1 MSAPGHPQQGSAH
14 PHSGEKAPLHPD
26 IKDATPRWMLWTS
39 VVIAWASAAATALV
53 FVRVGALLD
62 GRPLTPATSISLVLL
77 IAVAVACAW
86 GGVVFSDWASST
98 TERRL
103 RSLVISRVFDLGA
116 VATNRRS
123 SSLIS
128 LATDAVDRTAHYRAG
143 FLGPIV
149 GALTTP
155 LLVLGIM
162 ALTTSAEVAG
172 WVALLVLL
180 VPVFIGGFRRLI
192 RPVGAAYRR
201 SRGQLTSSFLDAITA
216 LEDIVYAR
224 VGRRIG
230 DDLAR
235 RGEAHRRNLMRLLAG
250 NQLLILVVDAAFSLT
265 VIVAAA
271 ALTVARVSDGSL
283 SLGEGMTILLMTTLV
298 IGPVDIVG
306 QFFYIGVSG
315 RAAQQRI
322 SGHLGDH
329 SASTE
334 VPATTAPSGE
344 TATDHLS
351 DGNHRDPAGTDADHS
366 TEPRPPALELRSVTA
381 GWPGA
386 EPVFVNLDLRIERG
400 ERVAIVGPS
409 GVGKST
415 LSALIQAHL
424 TPQTGQVIV
433 DGIPTSSG
441 SGSADTLT
449 EAASQVDTHDPAE
462 REPCEH
468 LPTEAA
474 VRSHLGVVEQRTF
487 LFMGTIADNLRLALP
502 ADDHAADDSLLWE
515 ALDFAGL
522 RTDVEAMPDGLATE
536 VGDHGRLL
544 SGGQAQRLA
553 IARAWLRDAPILLF
567 DEPTSQVDL
576 AGEAAILEA
585 LGRLGA
591 ERTVIMIAHRPE
603 AILAA
608 DRVIDLSELRANS
621 SNGAETSSDAQ
632 SSSSALVR
640 GESQ

>member
-1 MSAPGHPQQGSAH
+1 MSAPGHPRQGSPH
-14 PHSGEKAPLHPD
+14 PHSAVKAPLHPG

-39 VVIAWASAAATALV
+39 VVIAWASAAATALA
-53 FVRVGALLD
+53 FVRVGGLLD
-62 GRPLTPATSISLVLL
+62 GEPLILGTGIAIVLL
-77 IAVAVACAW
+77 IVVAVACAW

-103 RSLVISRVFDLGA
+103 RALVISRVFDLGA
-116 VATNRRS
+116 VTVNRRS

-162 ALTTSAEVAG
+162 ALTTSAEIAG

-180 VPVFIGGFRRLI
+180 VPVFIGGFRRII

-201 SRGQLTSSFLDAITA
+201 SRGQLTSSFLGAITA

-224 VGRRIG
+224 AGRRIG

-271 ALTVARVSDGSL
+271 ALTTARVADGSL
-283 SLGEGMTILLMTTLV
+283 SLGDGMSILLMTTLV

-322 SGHLGDH
+322 SGHLGEGICH
-329 SASTE
+329 PVEGGVSTE
-334 VPATTAPSGE
+334 ERGAAASHARATANLGDSRHNPT
-344 TATDHLS
+344 
-351 DGNHRDPAGTDADHS
+351 GTDAGHS
-366 TEPRPPALELRSVTA
+366 TEPPPPALELCSVTA

-386 EPVFVNLDLRIERG
+386 EPVFESLDLRIERG

-424 TPQTGQVIV
+424 TPQKGQVIV
-433 DGIPTSSG
+433 DGIPTTSDSG
-441 SGSADTLT
+441 TTDT
-449 EAASQVDTHDPAE
+449 
-462 REPCEH
+462 
-468 LPTEAA
+468 PTQAA
-474 VRSHLGVVEQRTF
+474 VRSCLGVVEQRTF

-502 ADDHAADDSLLWE
+502 ADKQSVLPTDRQAADDSLLWE

-522 RTDVEAMPDGLATE
+522 RADVEAMPDGLATE

-576 AGEAAILEA
+576 AGEAAILAA
-585 LGRLGA
+585 LNRLGTD
-591 ERTVIMIAHRPE
+591 RTVIMIAHRPE

-608 DRVIDLSELRANS
+608 DRVIDFGELRARS
-621 SNGAETSSDAQ
+621 SSGAGTSSDAQ
-632 SSSSALVR
+632 SSSSAQSTSRAPVR
-640 GESQ
+640 GEAQ

>member
-1 MSAPGHPQQGSAH
+1 MSAPGHPQQGSPH
-14 PHSGEKAPLHPD
+14 PHSVEKAPLHPD

-39 VVIAWASAAATALV
+39 VVIAWASAAATALL
-53 FVRVGALLD
+53 FVRVGALFD
-62 GRPLTPATSISLVLL
+62 GEPLTLATGIGLALL
-77 IAVAVACAW
+77 IAVAAACAW

-103 RSLVISRVFDLGA
+103 RALVISRVFDLGA
-116 VATNRRS
+116 VAANRRS

-162 ALTTSAEVAG
+162 ALTTSAEIAG

-180 VPVFIGGFRRLI
+180 VPVLIGGFQRLV

-201 SRGQLTSSFLDAITA
+201 SRGQLTSSFLGAITA

-224 VGRRIG
+224 AGRRIG

-271 ALTVARVSDGSL
+271 ALTTARVSNGSL
-283 SLGEGMTILLMTTLV
+283 SLGEGMAILLMATLV

-322 SGHLGDH
+322 SGHLGE
-329 SASTE
+329 SAANADAQ
-334 VPATTAPSGE
+334 ATTTTARGAAP
-344 TATDHLS
+344 ADHLGE
-351 DGNHRDPAGTDADHS
+351 GNRPNATGTDAGDS
-366 TEPRPPALELRSVTA
+366 TDPPPPALELRTVTA

-386 EPVFVNLDLRIERG
+386 DPVFENLDLRIERG

-424 TPQTGQVIV
+424 TPQEGQVLV
-433 DGIPTSSG
+433 DGTPTTAG
-441 SGSADTLT
+441 AGNVTLT
-449 EAASQVDTHDPAE
+449 EAARQVAAHAPAE
-462 REPCEH
+462 Y
-468 LPTEAA
+468 LPDESA
-474 VRSHLGVVEQRTF
+474 VRSRLGVVEQRTF

-502 ADDHAADDSLLWE
+502 ADTHAADDSLLWE

-522 RTDVEAMPDGLATE
+522 RADVEAMPDGLATE

-576 AGEAAILEA
+576 AGEAAILAA
-585 LGRLGA
+585 LNRLGA
-591 ERTVIMIAHRPE
+591 DRTVIMIAHRPE

-608 DRVIDLSELRANS
+608 DRVIDLSELS
-621 SNGAETSSDAQ
+621 AQ
-632 SSSSALVR
+632 SSNRADSSTRAHTSSGTPVR
-640 GESQ
+640 GEAQ

>member
-1 MSAPGHPQQGSAH
+1 MSAPGHPQQGSPH
-14 PHSGEKAPLHPD
+14 PHSAAKAPLHPR
-26 IKDATPRWMLWTS
+26 IKDATPRWMLWAS
-39 VVIAWASAAATALV
+39 VAIAWASAAATALI

-62 GRPLTPATSISLVLL
+62 GARLTPATGIGLILL
-77 IAVAVACAW
+77 ITVAVACAW
-86 GGVVFSDWASST
+86 GGAVFSDWASSA

-103 RSLVISRVFDLGA
+103 RALVISRVFDLGA
-116 VATNRRS
+116 VAANRRS

-162 ALTTSAEVAG
+162 ALTTSAEIAG

-180 VPVFIGGFRRLI
+180 VPVLIGGFQRLV

-201 SRGQLTSSFLDAITA
+201 SRGQLTSSFLGAITA

-224 VGRRIG
+224 AGRRIG

-235 RGEAHRRNLMRLLAG
+235 RGEAHRRSLMRLLAG

-271 ALTVARVSDGSL
+271 ALTTAQVSDGSL
-283 SLGEGMTILLMTTLV
+283 RLGDGMAILLMTTLV

-322 SGHLGDH
+322 GGHLGEGPRLD
-329 SASTE
+329 A
-334 VPATTAPSGE
+334 VGA
-344 TATDHLS
+344 
-351 DGNHRDPAGTDADHS
+351 DADRRTDPH
-366 TEPRPPALELRSVTA
+366 PPALELRTVTA

-386 EPVFVNLDLRIERG
+386 EPVFEGLDLRIERG

-424 TPQTGQVIV
+424 TPQHGQVLV
-433 DGIPTSSG
+433 DGISTTDDSG
-441 SGSADTLT
+441 RIDGTPAD
-449 EAASQVDTHDPAE
+449 S
-462 REPCEH
+462 
-468 LPTEAA
+468 A

-502 ADDHAADDSLLWE
+502 AGKQLALSADTQLVLSADAQAADDSLLWE

-522 RTDVEAMPDGLATE
+522 RADVEAMPDGLATE

-576 AGEAAILEA
+576 AGEAAILAA
-585 LGRLGA
+585 LNRLGTD
-591 ERTVIMIAHRPE
+591 RTVIMIAHRPE

-608 DRVIDLSELRANS
+608 DRVIDLAELRAQS
-621 SNGAETSSDAQ
+621 SNQAQ
-632 SSSSALVR
+632 SSSGAQTSSGAPVR
-640 GESQ
+640 GEAQ